1 MFWGEP
7 GAENIL
13 ALRCI
18 HSSRRLDQFW
28 KARRNIRAA
37 SNDALPLAA

>member
-13 ALRCI
+13 ALRGI

-28 KARRNIRAA
+28 KARLNIRAA